1 MSEEQQEVTPEVTA
15 ETESAEAA
23 TPEVPE
29 VTAIDAKEIEEGKAF
44 AILSYVLGFLG
55 LPFFLIPLIMRNNT
69 YSLYHAKQCLMIWLV
84 GMAGGMISSVLVAV
98 FCLGVITGMA
108 LGVFIL
114 VVEILGIINAV
125 NGEMKPLPVI
135 GKYADEW
142 FKGITKTNA

>member
-55 LPFFLIPLIMRNNT
+55 LPFFLIPL
-69 YSLYHAKQCLMIWLV
+69 
-84 GMAGGMISSVLVAV
+84 SSHR
-98 FCLGVITGMA
+98 GR
-108 LGVFIL
+108 
-114 VVEILGIINAV
+114 
-125 NGEMKPLPVI
+125 
-135 GKYADEW
+135 
-142 FKGITKTNA
+142 